1 MLERIRRLLQ
11 RGRDLDGSTDALLDE
26 MAQAARSA
34 RADEGRLREEVRRI
48 DEELVRLEDGRRKA
62 RERAASDD
70 PWQVRLGQLE
80 VSEIEQRAGELARKR
95 EAASGTA
102 SELGDAAMVLEK
114 RAAQLDA
121 RRRKPTPTPRPDDV
135 IDAGLATRL
144 SGLHDDLLV
153 VEAVAEVEATLEA
166 EVSTETEA
174 DLRDLERKRT
184 VEEALEA
191 LKRKHR

>member
-34 RADEGRLREEVRRI
+34 RADEGRLREEVRRL
-48 DEELVRLEDGRRKA
+48 DEEMSRLEQDRRRSRA
-62 RERAASDD
+62 RTASDD

-80 VSEIEQRAGELARKR
+80 ASEIEQRAGELTKKR

-102 SELGDAAMVLEK
+102 NELADAATVLER
-114 RAAQLDA
+114 RAAQLDT
-121 RRRKPTPTPRPDDV
+121 RRTRPPPRPDEV
-135 IDAGLATRL
+135 INAGMATRL

-153 VEAVAEVEATLEA
+153 VEAVAEVEATIEA
-166 EVSTETEA
+166 ELDPGADA

>member
-48 DEELVRLEDGRRKA
+48 DEEAGRLEEARRKSRA
-62 RERAASDD
+62 RAASDD

-80 VSEIEQRAGELARKR
+80 ASEIEQRAGELSKKR
-95 EAASGTA
+95 EVASATA
-102 SELGDAAMVLEK
+102 SELADAATVLER

-121 RRRKPTPTPRPDDV
+121 RRRKPTPRPDEV
-135 IDAGLATRL
+135 IDAGSATRL
-144 SGLHDDLLV
+144 QGLHDDLQV
-153 VEAVAEVEATLEA
+153 VDAVAEVEATIAAEIDAGAEA
-166 EVSTETEA
+166 T
-174 DLRDLERKRT
+174 LRDLERKQG
-184 VEEALEA
+184 VEAALAA